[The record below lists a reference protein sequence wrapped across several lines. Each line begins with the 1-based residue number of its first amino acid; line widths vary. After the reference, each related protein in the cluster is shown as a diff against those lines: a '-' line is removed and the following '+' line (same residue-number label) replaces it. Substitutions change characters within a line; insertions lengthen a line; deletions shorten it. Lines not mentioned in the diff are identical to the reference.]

1 MLNHLY
7 ILEAF
12 KATELYQILGLTA
25 NCTTHDFWHFS
36 ANLMATEW
44 FSP

>member
-1 MLNHLY
+1 MLNLLY

-25 NCTTHDFWHFS
+25 NCSTHDIWHYS

-44 FSP
+44 FRP